1 MKMTVLEEFKAQF
14 ELRRIELQKE
24 EFVAAKNANY
34 NTQRTLIGQQ
44 LGITDAIRLVERKIK

>member
-1 MKMTVLEEFKAQF
+1 MKMTVLEELKAQL